1 MATTII
7 STRFIIT
14 LKNIIAT
21 KDIPK
26 IKKTVYSYVYVT
38 ILTHEIMIA
47 LKNIQYWIE
56 ITQYFNRF
64 DNIHNYNVDNSMRWG
79 WVV

>member
-64 DNIHNYNVDNSMRWG
+64 DKIHNYNVDNSMRWG

>member
-14 LKNIIAT
+14 LKNIIAK

-26 IKKTVYSYVYVT
+26 IKKTVKSYVYVT
-38 ILTHEIMIA
+38 TLTHEIMTA

-56 ITQYFNRF
+56 ITQYFNRL
-64 DNIHNYNVDNSMRWG
+64 DKIRNYNVDNSMR
-79 WVV
+79 